1 VARFMVRFEKV
12 QKSADSMTKGKEP
25 LEQVGA
31 VSVYGEN

>member
-1 VARFMVRFEKV
+1 MARFMVRFEEV
-12 QKSADSMTKGKEP
+12 QKSANLMINGKEH

>member
-1 VARFMVRFEKV
+1 MARFMVRFEKV
-12 QKSADSMTKGKEP
+12 QKYAGLMPNGKEP